1 MKTKK
6 EMSQAYKDRR
16 KPAGIFHIKNM
27 VTGRVFLGSSLDL
40 DGVLNSHRFRLQSGL
55 HPNEAMQKD
64 WRERGEGDFRFEI
77 LETVPAAA
85 YENDT
90 IEDELKLLEEIWLE
104 RFPIPGEL
112 LYNTD
117 TNLRRV

>member
-1 MKTKK
+1 MKSKK
-6 EMSQAYKDRR
+6 ELIREYKERHQ
-16 KPAGIFHIKNM
+16 PAGIYQIRNIA
-27 VTGRVFLGSSLDL
+27 TGRVFLGSSLDL

-77 LETVPAAA
+77 LDTVPAAA

-112 LYNTD
+112 IYNTD